1 MLHWWVVHKV
11 ADNNILCTLHLSW
24 TIFSHCMGKKSASS
38 EEQNQQQKWM
48 NLSTKIRRQ
57 TRESCH
63 CFFVKNRS
71 YHKKCTLTNSQDSTS
86 FLHENAVTIRGQ
98 ILTAQRATSSS
109 LSTAI
114 AMGFAKSRT
123 VHTFILKLHSLK
135 NWLWIAMKM
144 VEKINYGNGFY
155 KIKNSA
161 ANQPFIDR
169 PRSARWNAKPK
180 NFLIIKMDFATIGAA
195 LHFTNSSQDRW
206 SRRPW
211 MVPDLPFSCV
221 HCLSINLIGKWQWWW
236 RVQTIN
242 SCEYQFF
249 PDFCWHSG
257 YTLRLVWYC

>member
-1 MLHWWVVHKV
+1 MQSRSEGKFWQPSVLHRRASPLPLQWALQKAVRYTLLFSSY
-11 ADNNILCTLHLSW
+11 ILW
-24 TIFSHCMGKKSASS
+24 
-38 EEQNQQQKWM
+38 
-48 NLSTKIRRQ
+48 KI
-57 TRESCH
+57 
-63 CFFVKNRS
+63 
-71 YHKKCTLTNSQDSTS
+71 
-86 FLHENAVTIRGQ
+86 
-98 ILTAQRATSSS
+98 
-109 LSTAI
+109 
-114 AMGFAKSRT
+114 
-123 VHTFILKLHSLK
+123 
-135 NWLWIAMKM
+135 WLWIAMKM

-249 PDFCWHSG
+249 PNFCWHSG

>member
-1 MLHWWVVHKV
+1 
-11 ADNNILCTLHLSW
+11 
-24 TIFSHCMGKKSASS
+24 
-38 EEQNQQQKWM
+38 M

-135 NWLWIAMKM
+135 NLIVNCYEDGGKDKLWKR
-144 VEKINYGNGFY
+144 VLQNKKFCCQ
-155 KIKNSA
+155 S
-161 ANQPFIDR
+161 
-169 PRSARWNAKPK
+169 
-180 NFLIIKMDFATIGAA
+180 TI
-195 LHFTNSSQDRW
+195 
-206 SRRPW
+206 
-211 MVPDLPFSCV
+211 
-221 HCLSINLIGKWQWWW
+221 
-236 RVQTIN
+236 
-242 SCEYQFF
+242 Y
-249 PDFCWHSG
+249 
-257 YTLRLVWYC
+257 